1 MQLHRYGA
9 LACAAK
15 PAQKHKKK
23 GSGLARTL
31 TTIHPVIMNH
41 FEPPCASEGIAFCA
55 PVINTKCTDTRP
67 GIDTPPIAVASA
79 ESEIISAV
87 NVLKSHG
94 WCWEPTDPGRW
105 GLFPIV
111 KWPTAGRANG

>member
-23 GSGLARTL
+23 GFGQPRTL
-31 TTIHPVIMNH
+31 ATTHPVIMNH
-41 FEPPCASEGIAFCA
+41 FEPPCASEGI
-55 PVINTKCTDTRP
+55 PVCVPVYMTGLTGTQP
-67 GIDTPPIAVASA
+67 GNETPPAAVVSA
-79 ESEIISAV
+79 ETEIISAV

-94 WCWEPTDPGRW
+94 WSWEPTDPGRW

-111 KWPTAGRANG
+111 KWPTAARANG